1 MSRGGKREGAGR
13 PKGTGRFGEK
23 TKAMRVPESM
33 IDDVLDMIGSKGF
46 SVPLYAS
53 TVSAGQAFSADDRLE
68 ASVNLNKYLVP
79 NPEKT
84 FLVKVTGDS
93 MLNAGI
99 HHDDV
104 LVVERADIARNGQ
117 IVIARING
125 EITVKRFERSAQGV
139 TLLPENE
146 DFSPIPITENDDFSI
161 YGVVTN
167 CLHNV
172 A

>member
-1 MSRGGKREGAGR
+1 MQRGGKREGAGR

-33 IDDVLDMIGSKGF
+33 IEDVLDMIGSKGY

-53 TVSAGQAFSADDRLE
+53 TVSAGQAFSADD
-68 ASVNLNKYLVP
+68 SVEMSLNLNKYLVP
-79 NPEKT
+79 NPDKS

-99 HHDDV
+99 HHDDI
-104 LVVERADIARNGQ
+104 LVVERSDTAKNGQ
-117 IVIARING
+117 VVIARING
-125 EITVKRFERSAQGV
+125 EITVKRFEKTSTGV
-139 TLLPENE
+139 VLMPEND
-146 DFSPIPITENDDFSI
+146 DFSPIPISENDDFSI

-167 CLHNV
+167 ALHSV
-172 A
+172 L